1 MTIRV
6 MLLDDHA
13 VVRTGYR
20 RLVDAEGDMV
30 VVAEAAS
37 AEEACAFLWKESV
50 DVAVVDLSLRCS
62 SGIEAI
68 VRLLARQPSLRA
80 LVFSM
85 HDEAEFAV
93 QALKAGALGYL
104 TKYAEPAEM
113 LEGIRRVSRGERVLS
128 DTMAQSIA
136 LQTLDGGS
144 PMNRLTPREFE
155 ILRLTVQGE
164 ATIRIASQL
173 HLSPK
178 TIFNHMSAIRQKLEV
193 SGDMALFQLAARH
206 GLMALPQGAAGNP

>member
-6 MLLDDHA
+6 LLLDDHA

-20 RLVDAEGDMV
+20 RLVDGEPDMK
-30 VVAEAAS
+30 VVAEAAT
-37 AEEACAFLWKESV
+37 AEEACAQLRAERV
-50 DVAVVDLSLRCS
+50 DVAVVDLSLRCG

-68 VRLLARQPSLRA
+68 VRLQARQPSLRA

-128 DTMAQSIA
+128 DAMAQSIA
-136 LQTLDGGS
+136 LQTLDSGS

-164 ATIRIASQL
+164 ATSRIATQL
-173 HLSPK
+173 HLSQK

-206 GLMALPQGAAGNP
+206 GLMALPQGAVGSP

>member
-37 AEEACAFLWKESV
+37 AEEACAFLRAEAI
-50 DVAVVDLSLRCS
+50 DVAVVDLSLRCG

-68 VRLLARQPSLRA
+68 TRLLARQPTLRA
-80 LVFSM
+80 MVFSM
-85 HDEAEFAV
+85 HDEPDFAV

-104 TKYAEPAEM
+104 TKYAEPTEM
-113 LEGIRRVSRGERVLS
+113 LDGIRRVFRGERVLS
-128 DTMAQSIA
+128 PTMAQSIA
-136 LQTLDGGS
+136 LQSLDGGS
-144 PMNRLTPREFE
+144 PMHRLTPREFE

-206 GLMALPQGAAGNP
+206 GLIAAPAGWEGRA

>member
-1 MTIRV
+1 MNIRV

-20 RLVDAEGDMV
+20 RLVDAEPDMT
-30 VVAEAAS
+30 VVAEAAT
-37 AEEACAFLWKESV
+37 AEEACAALRQGPV
-50 DVAVVDLSLRCS
+50 DVAVVDLSLRGG

-68 VRLLARQPSLRA
+68 VRMLGRDPDLRA

-85 HDEAEFAV
+85 HEQPGFAV
-93 QALKAGALGYL
+93 QALKAGAMGYL

-113 LEGIRRVSRGERVLS
+113 LEGIRRVHRGERVLS
-128 DTMAQSIA
+128 DLMAQSIA
-136 LQTLDGGS
+136 LQALDGGS

-155 ILRLTVQGE
+155 VLRLTVQGE
-164 ATIRIASQL
+164 ATVRIASQL

-178 TIFNHMSAIRQKLEV
+178 TVFNHMSAIRQKLEV
-193 SGDMALFQLAARH
+193 SGDMALYQLAARH
-206 GLMALPQGAAGNP
+206 GLTAVP